1 MLGYK
6 WTMLVVSALSIS
18 PGVFFVFMPEAT
30 SMELMSA
37 QSVDLETFGEG
48 HKEGQIFLVRL
59 LGCWVLG
66 YGVLCFFLSRIRDSE
81 VQSLVLKGLIISAL
95 FVALG
100 SIASP
105 EGWVSLVLSGA
116 VLVVL
121 ITGMLRHQLSEEAG

>member
-1 MLGYK
+1 
-6 WTMLVVSALSIS
+6 
-18 PGVFFVFMPEAT
+18 
-30 SMELMSA
+30 MELMSA

-105 EGWVSLVLSGA
+105 EGWVSLVPFNVGA
-116 VLVVL
+116 RHEGDVVVDVLPP
-121 ITGMLRHQLSEEAG
+121 QLEAGL

>member
-6 WTMLVVSALSIS
+6 WTLLVVSALSIS
-18 PGVFFVFMPEAT
+18 PGLFFVFMPEAT
-30 SMELMSA
+30 STELMSA
-37 QSVDLETFGEG
+37 QAVDLATFGEG

-66 YGVLCFFLSRIRDSE
+66 FGVLCFFLSRVRDPE
-81 VQSLVLKGLIISAL
+81 VQSIVLKGLIISSML
-95 FVALG
+95 VALG

-105 EGWVSLVLSGA
+105 PGWVSLVLSGS

-121 ITGMLRHQLSEEAG
+121 ITGMLRHQLSETGS